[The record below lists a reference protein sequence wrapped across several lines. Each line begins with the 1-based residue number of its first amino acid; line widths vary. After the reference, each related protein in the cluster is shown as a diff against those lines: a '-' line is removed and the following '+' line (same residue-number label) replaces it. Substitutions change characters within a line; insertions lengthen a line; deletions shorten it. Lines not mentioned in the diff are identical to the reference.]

1 MHTKGRYSLTIGFVS
16 LYPLQQYKR
25 GERRIGKN
33 SWDGNAEV
41 LVSKGTPTISL
52 PAHTSSVYV
61 IYRSE
66 DTDPGVFSV
75 ENRMYPKNHSLGS
88 GNDVIFSM

>member
-66 DTDPGVFSV
+66 DTDHGFVYCSV
-75 ENRMYPKNHSLGS
+75 KKNNRSFLCRKQNVSQKP
-88 GNDVIFSM
+88 